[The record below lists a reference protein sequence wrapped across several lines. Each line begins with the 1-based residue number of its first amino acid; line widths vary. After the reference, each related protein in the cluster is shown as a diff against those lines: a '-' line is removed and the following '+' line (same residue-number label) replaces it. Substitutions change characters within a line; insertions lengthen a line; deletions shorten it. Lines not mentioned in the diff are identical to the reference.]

1 MKKVI
6 LFVTLFFV
14 AFTVFAQTVS
24 SPGVICY
31 NLTRDEMIEFN
42 QNSEQYKE
50 SIREI
55 LVANGA
61 SFLSFIIQSGNTF
74 IVNMIGTST
83 EKDVVFLY
91 DAEKKILKISY
102 IGPTGFDEKIISNV
116 EILRDGFVIKLNKF
130 DTPFF
135 VQFADDIFGELGI
148 RQPLGI

>member
-1 MKKVI
+1 MKKII
-6 LFVTLFFV
+6 LFLTLFFV
-14 AFTVFAQTVS
+14 TFTVFAQVVS
-24 SPGVICY
+24 SPGIICY

-50 SIREI
+50 SIRGI

-74 IVNMIGTST
+74 LVNMIGTSS
-83 EKDVVFLY
+83 EKDVIFLY
-91 DAEKKILKISY
+91 DAEKKVLKISY
-102 IGPTGFDEKIISNV
+102 IGSTGFNEKIISNV
-116 EILRDGFVIKLNKF
+116 EIMRDGFVIRLNKL

-135 VQFADDIFGELGI
+135 VQFAEDIFGELGI